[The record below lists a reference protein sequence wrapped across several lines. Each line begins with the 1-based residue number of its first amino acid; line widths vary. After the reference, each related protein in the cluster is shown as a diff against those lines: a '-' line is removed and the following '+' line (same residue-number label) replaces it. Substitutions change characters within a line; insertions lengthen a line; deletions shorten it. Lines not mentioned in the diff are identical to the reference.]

1 MCWGAAVRLTH
12 DDSKEE
18 GPDLDYAEPERPPV
32 IKDHHA
38 RPYGWGPDR
47 QAGEIVR

>member
-32 IKDHHA
+32 IKDHLP
-38 RPYGWGPDR
+38 RPYGWGSDR
-47 QAGEIVR
+47 